1 MCSESSRFDLGV
13 VLFGVR
19 DFDIYYVLGASAA
32 THPWFTNRGLV
43 LMLRHK
49 GLEGKTL
56 KRPATRME
64 ERQAFLCAPQRSVW
78 SIGLLFLCG
87 MVTLVSCTRGTDA
100 QPTAV
105 TPPQVETRTAPPAP
119 PEAATADTAALP
131 HIDAKRA
138 FQYTREVTAFGPR
151 YMGSENHKK
160 LERYIL
166 DHLKDDHLKGD
177 QVEDDA
183 FTADT
188 VEGKFPVRNIIDK
201 FPGTKD
207 GIIVIM
213 GHYDTNYPLR
223 NIGYVGAN
231 DGGSSTAILLEFA
244 NQLRGG
250 LRDGGPNKKRDGYSV
265 WLVWTDGEE
274 AVKTWS
280 DTDSV
285 YGSRHLA
292 EKWEKDGT
300 LKKIKALVVM
310 DMIGDADL
318 DIQRNTEGAP
328 WLLDLI
334 YSAAKRLG
342 YQSHFYASELAIEDD
357 HIPFF
362 NRGVP
367 TADVI
372 DLDYGY
378 NNVFHHT
385 AQDTMDK
392 LSPKSLEIAGDTIME
407 TIHLL
412 DQR

>member
-1 MCSESSRFDLGV
+1 MKRNATTIELFHASHCVPLWPLWLKICLQLAVTIALSSTVACGKGTDAT
-13 VLFGVR
+13 
-19 DFDIYYVLGASAA
+19 ASAA
-32 THPWFTNRGLV
+32 P
-43 LMLRHK
+43 
-49 GLEGKTL
+49 
-56 KRPATRME
+56 
-64 ERQAFLCAPQRSVW
+64 RSE
-78 SIGLLFLCG
+78 S
-87 MVTLVSCTRGTDA
+87 
-100 QPTAV
+100 TAN
-105 TPPQVETRTAPPAP
+105 TPAP
-119 PEAATADTAALP
+119 REAAAPDNAPLP

-166 DHLKDDHLKGD
+166 DHLKGD

-183 FTADT
+183 FTTDT
-188 VEGKFPVRNIIDK
+188 VEGKFPVRNIIAK

-207 GIIVIM
+207 GIIAIL

-231 DGGSSTAILLEFA
+231 DGGSSTAILLEYA
-244 NQLRGG
+244 NQLRG
-250 LRDGGPNKKRDGYSV
+250 KKRDGYSV

-274 AVKTWS
+274 AVRKWS
-280 DTDSV
+280 DTDSL
-285 YGSRHLA
+285 YGARHLA

-300 LKKIKALVVM
+300 LKKIKALMVM

-318 DIQRNTEGAP
+318 DIDRNTIGTP
-328 WLLDLI
+328 WLLDLV
-334 YSAAKRLG
+334 YAAAERLG
-342 YQSHFYASELAIEDD
+342 YQSHFYAREGPIEDD
-357 HIPFF
+357 HLPFVK
-362 NRGVP
+362 RGVP
-367 TADVI
+367 SANVI

-392 LSPKSLEIAGDTIME
+392 LSPKSLQIVGDTILE
-407 TIHLL
+407 TIHML

>member
-1 MCSESSRFDLGV
+1 M
-13 VLFGVR
+13 
-19 DFDIYYVLGASAA
+19 
-32 THPWFTNRGLV
+32 
-43 LMLRHK
+43 
-49 GLEGKTL
+49 
-56 KRPATRME
+56 
-64 ERQAFLCAPQRSVW
+64 
-78 SIGLLFLCG
+78 GLLYLLG
-87 MVTLVSCTRGTDA
+87 MVTLASCSSGTDA
-100 QPTAV
+100 QPTIV
-105 TPPQVETRTAPPAP
+105 VPPQVETRAALQAP
-119 PEAATADTAALP
+119 PEAAVPDNTPLP
-131 HIDAKRA
+131 HIDPKRA

-160 LERYIL
+160 LERYIV
-166 DHLKDDHLKGD
+166 DHLKGD

-188 VEGKFPVRNIIDK
+188 VEGKFPVRNIIAK

-223 NIGYVGAN
+223 NTGYVGAN

-244 NQLRGG
+244 NQLRG
-250 LRDGGPNKKRDGYSV
+250 KKRDGYGV

-285 YGSRHLA
+285 YGARHLA

-300 LKKIKALVVM
+300 LKKIKALMVM

-318 DIQRNTEGAP
+318 NIDRNTNGAP

-334 YSAAKRLG
+334 YAAAERVG
-342 YQSHFYASELAIEDD
+342 YQSHFYARQGPIEDD
-357 HIPFF
+357 HIPFVK
-362 NRGVP
+362 RGVP
-367 TADVI
+367 SADVI

-385 AQDTMDK
+385 PQDTMDK
-392 LSPKSLEIAGDTIME
+392 LSPKSLEIVGDTILE

-412 DQR
+412 NQR

>member
-1 MCSESSRFDLGV
+1 MNPPKTPQRCQTTLRETSCPSWFQLSLAVPLAIALSLTLACNQAASDP
-13 VLFGVR
+13 
-19 DFDIYYVLGASAA
+19 ASAVA
-32 THPWFTNRGLV
+32 STN
-43 LMLRHK
+43 
-49 GLEGKTL
+49 
-56 KRPATRME
+56 PAPD
-64 ERQAFLCAPQRSVW
+64 LSPAPQPW
-78 SIGLLFLCG
+78 
-87 MVTLVSCTRGTDA
+87 
-100 QPTAV
+100 
-105 TPPQVETRTAPPAP
+105 APDNAP
-119 PEAATADTAALP
+119 LP

-138 FQYTREVTAFGPR
+138 FEYTREVTAFGPR
-151 YMGSENHKK
+151 YMGNGNHKK

-166 DHLKDDHLKGD
+166 DHLKSDNLKGD
-177 QVEDDA
+177 EIETDD

-188 VEGKFPVRNIIDK
+188 VEGKFPVHNILAK

-223 NIGYVGAN
+223 NTGYVGAN
-231 DGGSSTAILLEFA
+231 DGGSSTAILLEYA
-244 NQLRGG
+244 NQLRPAAH
-250 LRDGGPNKKRDGYSV
+250 DQKRDGYSV

-280 DTDSV
+280 DSDSV
-285 YGSRHLA
+285 YGARHLA
-292 EKWEKDGT
+292 ETWEKDGT
-300 LKKIKALVVM
+300 LKKIKALLVM

-318 DIQRNTEGAP
+318 DIQRNTKGAP

-334 YSAAKRLG
+334 YAAAERQG
-342 YQSHFYASELAIEDD
+342 YQSHFYAMRGEIEDD

-385 AQDTMDK
+385 PQDTMDK
-392 LSPKSLEIAGDTIME
+392 LSPKSLEIVGDTTLE
-407 TIHLL
+407 AIHML

>member
-1 MCSESSRFDLGV
+1 MKRPAGKIGIRHALPCIRLWFNICVSLPLAMALASTAACNKGASADA
-13 VLFGVR
+13 
-19 DFDIYYVLGASAA
+19 ASAA
-32 THPWFTNRGLV
+32 T
-43 LMLRHK
+43 K
-49 GLEGKTL
+49 SES
-56 KRPATRME
+56 PAAAAAPA
-64 ERQAFLCAPQRSVW
+64 QAAPS
-78 SIGLLFLCG
+78 
-87 MVTLVSCTRGTDA
+87 
-100 QPTAV
+100 
-105 TPPQVETRTAPPAP
+105 APPASNNAP
-119 PEAATADTAALP
+119 LP

-138 FQYTREVTAFGPR
+138 FEYTREVTAFGER
-151 YMGSENHKK
+151 YMGNENHKK
-160 LERYIL
+160 LERYIY
-166 DHLKDDHLKGD
+166 DHLKGD

-188 VEGKFPVRNIIDK
+188 VEGKFPVRNIIAK

-213 GHYDTNYPLR
+213 GHYDTNYWLR
-223 NIGYVGAN
+223 GTGYVGAN

-250 LRDGGPNKKRDGYSV
+250 GSGGSGKKRDGYSV

-274 AVKTWS
+274 AVKSWS
-280 DTDSV
+280 ETDSL
-285 YGSRHLA
+285 YGTRHLA

-300 LKKIKALVVM
+300 LKKIKALIVM

-318 DIQRNTEGAP
+318 DIQRNTSGAP

-334 YSAAKRLG
+334 YSAAERLG
-342 YQSHFYASELAIEDD
+342 YQSHFYVMQGAIEDD
-357 HIPFF
+357 HLPFMK
-362 NRGVP
+362 RGVP

-385 AQDTMDK
+385 PQDTMDK
-392 LSPKSLEIAGDTIME
+392 LSPNSLQIAGDTILEAVHM
-407 TIHLL
+407 L

>member
-1 MCSESSRFDLGV
+1 MKKR
-13 VLFGVR
+13 
-19 DFDIYYVLGASAA
+19 A
-32 THPWFTNRGLV
+32 TNIEICQAFPCVPRCPLWL
-43 LMLRHK
+43 K
-49 GLEGKTL
+49 GLL
-56 KRPATRME
+56 Y
-64 ERQAFLCAPQRSVW
+64 
-78 SIGLLFLCG
+78 LLG
-87 MVTLVSCTRGTDA
+87 IVTLVSCSRGTNA
-100 QPTAV
+100 QPKETDSIQA
-105 TPPQVETRTAPPAP
+105 EALTRTVPPAP
-119 PEAATADTAALP
+119 PEAPPDKAPLP

-160 LERYIL
+160 LERYIIG
-166 DHLKDDHLKGD
+166 HLQGD

-188 VEGKFPVRNIIDK
+188 VEGKFPVRNIIAK

-231 DGGSSTAILLEFA
+231 DGGSSTAILLEYA
-244 NQLRGG
+244 NQLR
-250 LRDGGPNKKRDGYSV
+250 DGGAGKRRDGYSV

-280 DTDSV
+280 DTDSL
-285 YGSRHLA
+285 YGTRHLA
-292 EKWEKDGT
+292 QKWEKDGT
-300 LKKIKALVVM
+300 LRKIKALMVM

-318 DIQRNTEGAP
+318 NIDRDTNSTP

-334 YSAAKRLG
+334 YAAAERIG
-342 YQSHFYASELAIEDD
+342 YQSHFYARQGPIEDD
-357 HIPFF
+357 HIPFVK
-362 NRGVP
+362 RGVP
-367 TADVI
+367 SADVI

-392 LSPKSLEIAGDTIME
+392 LSPKSLEIVGDTILG
-407 TIHLL
+407 TIHML

>member
-1 MCSESSRFDLGV
+1 MLQRTDSETAKPPATTLESS
-13 VLFGVR
+13 
-19 DFDIYYVLGASAA
+19 
-32 THPWFTNRGLV
+32 P
-43 LMLRHK
+43 
-49 GLEGKTL
+49 
-56 KRPATRME
+56 
-64 ERQAFLCAPQRSVW
+64 C
-78 SIGLLFLCG
+78 
-87 MVTLVSCTRGTDA
+87 VTLCPLWLKLSLA
-100 QPTAV
+100 LLLLAAAAENSTAAA
-105 TPPQVETRTAPPAP
+105 AP
-119 PEAATADTAALP
+119 DNAALP

-151 YMGSENHKK
+151 YMGNENHKK
-160 LERYIL
+160 LERYIV
-166 DHLKDDHLKGD
+166 DHLKGD
-177 QVEDDA
+177 EVEDDA

-188 VEGKFPVRNIIDK
+188 VEGKFPVRNIIAK

-207 GIIVIM
+207 GIIVIL

-244 NQLRGG
+244 NQLRVAPG
-250 LRDGGPNKKRDGYSV
+250 KKRDGYSV

-274 AVKTWS
+274 AVRKWS
-280 DTDSV
+280 DTDSL
-285 YGSRHLA
+285 YGTRHLA
-292 EKWEKDGT
+292 ERWEKDGT
-300 LKKIKALVVM
+300 LKKIKALMVM

-318 DIQRNTEGAP
+318 DILRDTNGTP

-334 YSAAKRLG
+334 YSAAERLG
-342 YQSHFYASELAIEDD
+342 YQSHFYAMQGPIEDD
-357 HIPFF
+357 HLPFVK
-362 NRGVP
+362 RGVP
-367 TADVI
+367 SADVI

-392 LSPKSLEIAGDTIME
+392 LSPKSLEITGDTIME